1 MTKKISLHES
11 KLSHEQKTLGVNQ
24 SALSAWPNA
33 AKTLEKQGGMQE
45 SRVKELD
52 GSGLVPRDRLQ

>member
-1 MTKKISLHES
+1 MRKKICLHER
-11 KLSHEQKTLGVNQ
+11 KLSHVQKTLRVCH

-33 AKTLEKQGGMQE
+33 AIALEKQE

-52 GSGLVPRDRLQ
+52 GSGLVPRDRFQ